1 VTVGDWPTGYGFT
14 TTQPRQRSG
23 CVSCLKSAHRG
34 RCIHEPIAVYFS
46 TSDQASPNVWL
57 TMDPLTAISLASN
70 VAQFIAFGCKLF
82 STTRKIHT
90 SRTGL
95 RSDAESIQAL
105 TLDLQ
110 GLCLKLKGS
119 LSHKATS
126 DDEVKLI
133 PLGLQCQR
141 AAEEL
146 LSSRTKNGLETRR
159 N

>member
-1 VTVGDWPTGYGFT
+1 
-14 TTQPRQRSG
+14 
-23 CVSCLKSAHRG
+23 
-34 RCIHEPIAVYFS
+34 
-46 TSDQASPNVWL
+46 
-57 TMDPLTAISLASN
+57 MDPFTAIGLAGN
-70 VAQFIAFGCKLF
+70 VTQFIDFGCKLF
-82 STTRKIHT
+82 STTHKIHT

-95 RSDAESIQAL
+95 RSDAERIQAL

-119 LSHKATS
+119 LSHKAAS

-146 LSSRTKNGLETRR
+146 LSALAKLVPKDQSRWSSFQAALRTVWKQEEIDRMNAQLNGFRMELILRLQIMAS
-159 N
+159 

>member
-1 VTVGDWPTGYGFT
+1 
-14 TTQPRQRSG
+14 
-23 CVSCLKSAHRG
+23 
-34 RCIHEPIAVYFS
+34 
-46 TSDQASPNVWL
+46 
-57 TMDPLTAISLASN
+57 MDPLTAIGLASN

-82 STTRKIHT
+82 STTHKIHT

-95 RSDAESIQAL
+95 RSDAERIQAL

-146 LSSRTKNGLETRR
+146 LSALAKLMPKKDQSRWSSLQAALRTVWKQEEIDRMNTQLNGFRMELILRLQVMTS
-159 N
+159 